1 VTEDSVGNRRTNP
14 IAGSKPASGQY
25 TAWLLLAVVTF
36 VAALLP
42 DVTTLAQDL
51 TDEKAVEAAKESFSG
66 RTRYPYYDRQQDDV
80 RQLNVEE
87 PATDQAANRKSKWT
101 GKNPKANTRTGG
113 GGNSGSFLGPVLQ
126 GFGLAALV
134 IFIGLIAYLIARA
147 FLKNEVTE
155 TKVSKVIETSRDVDK
170 VQALPFQ
177 LRKPTSDF
185 LAEAQRLYAAGN
197 YSEAVIYL
205 YSHLLVQLDTHHVIR
220 LAKGKTNRQY
230 LRETRSRPALREILE
245 RTMIAFEDV
254 FFGHHTLS
262 REEFEACWSRVE
274 EFHGQL
280 EKLER
285 AAA

>member
-1 VTEDSVGNRRTNP
+1 VSEPAVKSL
-14 IAGSKPASGQY
+14 AGSNAAYSLR
-25 TAWLLLAVVTF
+25 TAWLAPAMAL
-36 VAALLP
+36 VAAL
-42 DVTTLAQDL
+42 VCCVAALAQDP
-51 TDEKAVEAAKESFSG
+51 TDEFTDQRAVEAAKESFSG
-66 RTRYPYYDRQQDDV
+66 RTRYPYYDRQRDDV

-87 PATDQAANRKSKWT
+87 PVTDEAANRKSKWT
-101 GKNPKANTRTGG
+101 GKNAPTKTRPA
-113 GGNSGSFLGPVLQ
+113 GGNTASALGPLLQ
-126 GFGLAALV
+126 GIGLAALV
-134 IFIGLIAYLIARA
+134 LFIGLIAYLIARA

-155 TKVSKVIETSRDVDK
+155 TKVSKVIETSREVDK

-177 LRKPTSDF
+177 LRKPTGDF

-230 LRETRSRPALREILE
+230 LRETRSRPQLREILE

-254 FFGHHTLS
+254 FFGHHTLA
-262 REEFEACWSRVE
+262 REDFEACWNRVE
-274 EFHGQL
+274 EFHGHL

>member
-1 VTEDSVGNRRTNP
+1 M
-14 IAGSKPASGQY
+14 
-25 TAWLLLAVVTF
+25 L
-36 VAALLP
+36 VALTRCGGAA
-42 DVTTLAQDL
+42 AQEL
-51 TDEKAVEAAKESFSG
+51 TDEQAVEAAKESFSG
-66 RTRYPYYDRQQDDV
+66 RTRYPYYDRQKDDE
-80 RQLNVEE
+80 RQLSVEE
-87 PATDQAANRKSKWT
+87 SAPDESANRKSKWT
-101 GKNPKANTRTGG
+101 GKNARANTRTGG
-113 GGNSGSFLGPVLQ
+113 GAGNSVSFLGPALQ
-126 GFGLAALV
+126 GLGLAALV

-197 YSEAVIYL
+197 YSEAIIYL

-230 LRETRSRPALREILE
+230 LREARSRPALREILE

-262 REEFEACWSRVE
+262 REDFESCYSRVE
-274 EFHGQL
+274 EFHAHL

>member
-1 VTEDSVGNRRTNP
+1 MFG
-14 IAGSKPASGQY
+14 
-25 TAWLLLAVVTF
+25 
-36 VAALLP
+36 AALALCS
-42 DVTTLAQDL
+42 TAAAQEL
-51 TDEKAVEAAKESFSG
+51 TDQQAVESAKESFSG
-66 RTRYPYYDRQQDDV
+66 RTRYPYYDRQADDV
-80 RQLNVEE
+80 RQLSVEE
-87 PATDQAANRKSKWT
+87 SAADEAANRRSKWT
-101 GKNPKANTRTGG
+101 GKNATPNTQTGRTGVP
-113 GGNSGSFLGPVLQ
+113 SALGPLLQ
-126 GFGLAALV
+126 GLGLAALV

-155 TKVSKVIETSRDVDK
+155 TKVSKVIETSREVDK

-177 LRKPTSDF
+177 LRKPAGDF

-205 YSHLLVQLDTHHVIR
+205 YSHLLVQLDGHHVIR

-230 LRETRSRPALREILE
+230 LRETRSRPPLREILE

-262 REEFEACWSRVE
+262 REDFEACWSRVE
-274 EFHGQL
+274 EFHAHL